1 MAFSLPPVSLVPG
14 RNSPSLFFFKRKN
27 NDIVTNRR
35 SSQLFGGKYDDD
47 AAKVLQE
54 KAAALRREVE
64 IFEASKQ
71 EERDRL
77 NKQVEDKQQEKDDL
91 RLRYSAVVPIL
102 KGDGTIEMERCDFPP
117 RMTKIPDGDDEN
129 ADNPGP
135 LSRIIAF
142 QAPLPLGIV
151 LGQDEELPMAQRP
164 TTIDAI
170 AEGGNGEKAGVKVGD
185 CLRACTACQMTMEQP
200 TWQLL
205 AGGIGRPKTTRM
217 MFGTDN
223 KSFEEVMDAIV
234 SNQMDPESQDVWL
247 VVERMDDEDEEDD
260 EDEDK
265 PQGGET
271 KSNDD

>member
-1 MAFSLPPVSLVPG
+1 VAFSLPPVSLVPG
-14 RNSPSLFFFKRKN
+14 RNSPSLFFSKSKI

-64 IFEASKQ
+64 VFEAS
-71 EERDRL
+71 
-77 NKQVEDKQQEKDDL
+77 KQQEKDDL

-102 KGDGTIEMERCDFPP
+102 KGDGTIELERCDFPP
-117 RMTKIPDGDDEN
+117 RMTKIPDGDDET

-170 AEGGNGEKAGVKVGD
+170 AEGGNGKKAGVKVGD

-247 VVERMDDEDEEDD
+247 VVERMDDEEEDED

-271 KSNDD
+271 KSNDE